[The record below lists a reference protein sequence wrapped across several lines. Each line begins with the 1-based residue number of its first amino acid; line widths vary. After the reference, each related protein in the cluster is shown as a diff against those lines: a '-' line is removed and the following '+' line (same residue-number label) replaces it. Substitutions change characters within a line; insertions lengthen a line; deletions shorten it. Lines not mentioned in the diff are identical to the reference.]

1 MIWNNQPFFVS
12 KLTSVLVLNKLQF
25 QNKSPGSTTRHN
37 VVSLPVLFLLYQ
49 VSFADYNLLDLLLN
63 HLVLCPSCLQNF
75 PSLAELVK
83 KMSAEPKIKALLDS
97 ADFKKLPIN
106 GNGKQ

>member
-1 MIWNNQPFFVS
+1 MLN
-12 KLTSVLVLNKLQF
+12 LVLNKLQF
-25 QNKSPGSTTRHN
+25 QNKSRGFTTRHN
-37 VVSLPVLFLLYQ
+37 VLSLPVVFLFQ

-63 HLVLCPSCLQNF
+63 HLVLCPASLQNF
-75 PSLAELVK
+75 PSLAEFVK